1 MKPISRFSFVVILMM
16 LLFIT
21 YSALAQNGS
30 DFAIDWFTF
39 DGGGGTS
46 SGGAYSVSGT
56 IGQADAGAMNG
67 GSYSI
72 VGGFWG
78 VVEAVQTGG
87 VPLLQVT
94 RSGSNVVVDWPFPSS
109 GFVLQQAS
117 ALAPPPSAIVWTD
130 VLAPAAV
137 QIGGDWTVT
146 IASPTG
152 NRFFRLRKP

>member
-1 MKPISRFSFVVILMM
+1 MKRATSLSVFAGCGLLCGAVTGLTQSYEIS
-16 LLFIT
+16 
-21 YSALAQNGS
+21 
-30 DFAIDWFTF
+30 WFTV
-39 DGGGGTS
+39 DGGGGAS

-56 IGQADAGAMNG
+56 IGQPDAGVMNG

-78 VVEAVQTGG
+78 VVAAIQTEGA
-87 VPLLQVT
+87 PLLRVT
-94 RSGSNVVVDWPFPSS
+94 RSGSSVVVVWPFPSA
-109 GFVLQQAS
+109 GFVLQQTT
-117 ALAPPPSAIVWTD
+117 ALTSPPSAIVWTD

-146 IASPTG
+146 IPSPAG

>member
-1 MKPISRFSFVVILMM
+1 
-16 LLFIT
+16 
-21 YSALAQNGS
+21 
-30 DFAIDWFTF
+30 
-39 DGGGGTS
+39 
-46 SGGAYSVSGT
+46 
-56 IGQADAGAMNG
+56 
-67 GSYSI
+67 

-78 VVEAVQTGG
+78 VVEAVQTEG

-94 RSGSNVVVDWPFPSS
+94 RSGSIVIVDWPFPSS

-117 ALAPPPSAIVWTD
+117 ALVSPPSAIVWTD

-146 IASPTG
+146 IPSPTG